1 MRFRTLQENLRK
13 LIWARIET
21 GQLTGLKLAH
31 LTGFQQAHISN
42 FLNGKRGLS
51 LEGMDKVLSV
61 LHISVLDLLDPAE
74 INKRASIPPPSEDA
88 FENIL
93 VVDPAIAATEPLVT
107 SAKVKDILKFK
118 KAFLKR
124 LRPAMQTPRD
134 TWQRFVMIRVDA
146 RDGMSMYPRLL
157 PGATVLIDRHYN
169 SLKPYHSNEQ
179 NMYVVKK
186 DGSATVKYVELAGP
200 NLILRPH
207 NQAYPVDVI
216 PVDNASSAAE
226 NIVGRVCHVSIDT

>member
-1 MRFRTLQENLRK
+1 MRFRTLQDNLRK
-13 LIWARIET
+13 LLWARIDS

-31 LTGFQQAHISN
+31 LTDFQQAHISN

-61 LHISVLDLLDPAE
+61 LRISVLDLLDPAE
-74 INKRASIPPPSEDA
+74 INKRASIPPPSEDT
-88 FENIL
+88 FENVL
-93 VVDPAIAATEPLVT
+93 VVEGPIAAREPLVT
-107 SAKVKDILKFK
+107 SANVKDILKFK
-118 KAFLKR
+118 KTFLKR
-124 LRPAMQTPRD
+124 LRPEMQTPRD
-134 TWQRFVMIRVDA
+134 GWQRFVMIRVDA

-169 SLKPYHSNEQ
+169 SLKPYHKNEQ

-186 DGSATVKYVELAGP
+186 DGTATVKYVELAAS

-216 PVDNASSAAE
+216 HVDNPSAAAE
-226 NIVGRVCHVSIDT
+226 FIVGRVCHVAIDT